1 MRVLVTGG
9 AGFLGALVARDHLD
23 RGADEVIIVDAAPPP
38 TALADDPRVTVL
50 TGDLVSLAPD
60 LPPADLVVHLAAVV
74 SSAAEADFDLGMR
87 VNLDATRAILE
98 RCRLWQTRPT
108 VVFASSVAVFGRDPF
123 VVSPEVI
130 RDDTLPRPQSSY
142 GIQKFIGE
150 QLVADYSR
158 KGFVRG
164 RTVRLMTVA
173 VRPGRPNAAA
183 SSFVSGIIREP
194 LAGQR
199 AVCPVD
205 PDTPIVISSPRHTVG
220 ALAAVATAADDV
232 WGSTTAVN
240 TPGLVTNPREMAEAL
255 ERAAPG
261 ASSLID
267 WEPDPAIE
275 AIVGSWP
282 ALFDARRAA
291 ALGLTTNPSI
301 DDVIAEYLATAPQ

>member
-23 RGADEVIIVDAAPPP
+23 RGAEVIIVDAAPPP
-38 TALADDPRVTVL
+38 EALARDPRVRVL
-50 TGDLVSLAPD
+50 TGDLVGLAAD
-60 LPPADLVVHLAAVV
+60 LPAADVVVHLAAVV

-98 RCRLWQTRPT
+98 RCRQWNCRPV

-123 VVSPEVI
+123 EPTPVVI

-142 GIQKFIGE
+142 GTQKFIGE

-205 PDTPIVISSPRHTVG
+205 PDTPIVLSSPSHTVG
-220 ALAAVATAADDV
+220 ALHTAATLPDGT
-232 WGSTTAVN
+232 WGSTAAVN
-240 TPGLVTNPREMAEAL
+240 APGLATNPREMADAL

-261 ASSLID
+261 VSALID
-267 WEPDPAIE
+267 WEPDPAVE

-282 ALFDARRAA
+282 ALFEPRRAA
-291 ALGLTTNPSI
+291 TLGLTTNSSI
-301 DDVIAEYLATAPQ
+301 DDVIAEYRSMTVPS